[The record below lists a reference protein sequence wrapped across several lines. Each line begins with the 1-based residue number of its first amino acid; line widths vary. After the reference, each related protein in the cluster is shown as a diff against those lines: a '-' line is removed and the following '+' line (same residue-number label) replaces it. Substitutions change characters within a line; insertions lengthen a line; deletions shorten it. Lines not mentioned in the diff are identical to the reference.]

1 MRLQEKLALYNTI
14 TKIAI
19 ILVLGAI
26 ILFSIDKIAYNH
38 LNNRLIKKSAKLLD
52 KLNDPEL
59 DSLLNEQNS
68 FTDYNILKDEFIVLK
83 IIGNKQ
89 KASNIERFITE
100 KREIEGD
107 VQFYRILNKDFV
119 YKNRGYNL
127 EIGLNMTGIAAIQNT
142 LRLYMLIV
150 LGVSILVTLITDY
163 AFTKILLKPFY
174 QIIDKKLNQVN
185 DPISFDY
192 SKTPT
197 STTDFVL
204 LDDSIN
210 SLMRK
215 ISNLFMLEK
224 QFIAN
229 VSHELLT
236 PISVLNGRLEN
247 MLASGE
253 LSLTHEEKI
262 TASLKTLSK
271 LKSIINSLLLIS
283 KVENEQYV
291 KTDRIDINQE
301 LEEIYEDLHE
311 RIIDKK
317 INYQN
322 NTLQNFVFT
331 GNKTLLHVLLINI
344 ISNAIKYGKVNGNII
359 ISDQFNAQHYEL
371 TITDDGIG
379 MKEDVV
385 KRAFNRF
392 ERENNDTQE
401 GFGLGLAIAN
411 SIARFHDIALHI
423 SSEKGKGTC
432 VNMIFPVQ

>member
-14 TKIAI
+14 TKISI

-38 LNNRLIKKSAKLLD
+38 LDNRLIKKSAKLLTSLSD
-52 KLNDPEL
+52 REI
-59 DSLLNEQNS
+59 DSLLNEQHS
-68 FTDYNILKDEFIVLK
+68 FTDYNILKDEFIVLNT
-83 IIGNKQ
+83 IGKNHQSSNK
-89 KASNIERFITE
+89 NLFITE

-107 VQFYRILNKDFV
+107 VQFYRILIKDFA
-119 YKNRGYNL
+119 YKQKWYSL
-127 EIGLNMTGIAAIQNT
+127 EIGLNMTGIVPLKNT

-150 LGVSILVTLITDY
+150 LGVAIFITLLTDY

-185 DPISFDY
+185 DPFGFDY
-192 SKTPT
+192 SPTPT
-197 STTDFVL
+197 TTTDFIF
-204 LDDSIN
+204 LDNSIN
-210 SLMRK
+210 SLMKK
-215 ISNLFMLEK
+215 ISGLFMLEK

-247 MLASGE
+247 MLASNG
-253 LSLTHEEKI
+253 LSVVHEEKI
-262 TASLKTLSK
+262 TASLRTLSK

-291 KTDRIDINQE
+291 KTDNVAINQI
-301 LEEIYEDLHE
+301 LEDIFDDLHE

-317 INYQN
+317 IDYQN
-322 NTLQNFVFT
+322 NTAQSFT
-331 GNKTLLHVLLINI
+331 FIGNKVLLHILLINI
-344 ISNAIKYGKVNGNII
+344 INNAIKYSNIGGSI
-359 ISDQFNAQHYEL
+359 VISDKLTTSYYQL
-371 TITDDGIG
+371 TITDNGIG
-379 MKEDVV
+379 MKEETI

-411 SIARFHDIALHI
+411 SIARFHDITLNI
-423 SSEKGKGTC
+423 NSEKGKGTIFGI
-432 VNMIFPVQ
+432 IFPIH